1 MMFSKSFASLTL
13 LVAAA
18 CVSAAPVINKK
29 TMVMNNSVGLKGNS
43 AGAAYFITNEPS
55 GNFVVSA
62 DIHSDGTL
70 TLARAVSAD
79 GRGEHGNDA
88 PAATGPDGLF
98 SQASVKASQNG
109 KVLATVNP
117 GSNTVAIFAINAKN
131 PSIINMIG
139 KPVSTEGEFPMSLA
153 LNEAGNKLCVLNG
166 GQVNGVNCYKVD
178 PKNGLQAIGG
188 TLRSLGLN
196 QTTPAT
202 GPAGTTSQLL
212 FSSDEKS
219 LIASVKGVPPQPG
232 FLAVWSVNGDDSLSP
247 DFTKVAPA
255 AGGLLPFS
263 MTPIPGKNALLV
275 TDPGLGFDVFDLS
288 NVQSGGNS
296 QSAINATGASSANPI
311 SGQSA
316 TCWSSFSTKTGNFYL
331 TDIGTAMVTEVNVD
345 SNLNSTIVKQY
356 AQKASS
362 GTIDNAIA
370 TVNGKDF
377 LYVLG
382 ANATQI
388 NVLSLDA
395 PGQAR
400 GIQTLD
406 IAGPSKNAGL
416 TVNPFNLQGMT
427 TFIKN

>member
-1 MMFSKSFASLTL
+1 MFFKSFASLTL
-13 LVAAA
+13 LVSAA
-18 CVSAAPVINKK
+18 CGSAVPASSKN
-29 TMVMNNSVGLKGNS
+29 TMVMNNKLGLKGKS
-43 AGAAYFITNEPS
+43 AGAVYFITNEPS

-62 DIHSDGTL
+62 DIKSDGTL

-79 GRGEHGNDA
+79 GRGQHGNDS
-88 PAATGPDGLF
+88 PAAEGPDGLF
-98 SQASVKASQNG
+98 SQASIKASQNG

-117 GSNTVAIFAINAKN
+117 GSNTIAVFAINAKN
-131 PSIINMIG
+131 PSVIDMIG
-139 KPVSTEGEFPMSLA
+139 GPVSTEGEFPMSIA
-153 LNEAGNKLCVLNG
+153 FNEAGNKVCVLNG

-178 PKNGLQAIGG
+178 PKDGLEAIPG

-202 GPAGTTSQLL
+202 GPAGTTSHLL

-219 LIASVKGVPPQPG
+219 LMASVKGVPPQPG
-232 FLAVWSVNGDDSLSP
+232 FIAVWSVNDDNSLSP
-247 DFTKVAPA
+247 NFTKVAPA

-275 TDPGLGFDVFDLS
+275 TDPGLGFDVFDMS
-288 NVQSGGNS
+288 NVQAGGSS
-296 QSAINATGASSANPI
+296 QSTVNATGQSSANPI

-316 TCWSSFSTKTGNFYL
+316 TCWSSFSNKTGSFYL
-331 TDIGTAMVTEVNVD
+331 IDIGTAMVTEVNVD
-345 SNLNSTIVKQY
+345 SNLNGTIVKQY
-356 AQKASS
+356 AQTANS
-362 GTIDNAIA
+362 GPIDNTVA

-388 NVLSLDA
+388 DVLSLNA
-395 PGQAR
+395 PGQAK

-406 IAGPSKNAGL
+406 IAGPSKKAGL
-416 TVNPFNLQGMT
+416 TVNRLNLQGMT
-427 TFIKN
+427 AFIKN